1 MDIKAFEKKI
11 KLRQLKHSDYD
22 TIVKLQE
29 KCFQG
34 MKPWSKEQFES
45 LINNFPEGQVCV
57 EYNKKVI
64 ASSSSIILNFDEYSD
79 VHSWSEIT
87 EGGYITNHINSGDT
101 LYGIEIMVDPDYRGL
116 KISRRLYQARKDLV
130 TKRNIKRIVIGGRI
144 PGYYKVRKKMTARQY
159 VDKVISK
166 ELVDPV
172 LTPQIANGFV
182 LIRLIPDYMP
192 SDKESC
198 GYATYLEWTNIDYGP
213 AKTSV
218 FGSTSSY
225 VRVCAIQ
232 YMMRTI
238 KSFDDFAK
246 NCEYFIDVASDY
258 RCDFILFPEMFTTQ
272 LLSFLKPLRPALAM
286 RKLND
291 FTPQFLKLFSHM
303 AIKYNINIIGGSH
316 FTIEDGNL
324 YNISYIFKRDG
335 TIEKQYKIH
344 ITPSEKKWWGVQPGD
359 KVNVFD
365 TDKGKMAVLIC
376 YDVEFPELARIA
388 SSKGANII
396 FVPFNT
402 DERSAYLRVKYC
414 AQARCIENQVYSVIT
429 GCTGNLPFVE
439 NLDIHYS
446 QSAILTPSDIP
457 FERDGIAAECS
468 PNIETM
474 IYHDLDLNLIK
485 RHQKLGN
492 VLNWKDRRKDI
503 YKIQYK
509 EDGQLKEL

>member
-1 MDIKAFEKKI
+1 MEVTTFEKKI
-11 KLRQLKHSDYD
+11 RLRLLKHSDYEA
-22 TIVKLQE
+22 IVQMQE
-29 KCFQG
+29 RCFKG

-45 LINNFPEGQVCV
+45 LINTFPEGQVCI
-57 EYNKKVI
+57 EFQKKLI

-79 VHSWSEIT
+79 IHSWSEIT
-87 EGGYITNHINSGDT
+87 DGGYITNHLNSGDT

-130 TKRNIKRIVIGGRI
+130 KKRNIKRIVIGGRI
-144 PGYYKVRKKMTARQY
+144 PGYYRVRKQMTASEY
-159 VDKVISK
+159 VDKVTTK

-172 LTPQIANGFV
+172 LTPQISNGFV

-198 GYATYLEWTNIDYGP
+198 GYATYLEWNNIDYSP
-213 AKTSV
+213 IKTSV

-238 KSFDDFAK
+238 KNFSDFAK

-303 AIKYNINIIGGSH
+303 SIKYNINIIGGSH
-316 FTIEDGNL
+316 FTIEDGDL

-344 ITPSEKKWWGVQPGD
+344 ITPSEKKWWGVKPGD
-359 KVNVFD
+359 KINVID
-365 TDKGKMAVLIC
+365 TDKGKIAVLIC

-414 AQARCIENQVYSVIT
+414 AQARCIENHVYSVIT

-492 VLNWKDRRKDI
+492 VLNWKDRRQDLYKIRYKENNEEKDI
-503 YKIQYK
+503 
-509 EDGQLKEL
+509 